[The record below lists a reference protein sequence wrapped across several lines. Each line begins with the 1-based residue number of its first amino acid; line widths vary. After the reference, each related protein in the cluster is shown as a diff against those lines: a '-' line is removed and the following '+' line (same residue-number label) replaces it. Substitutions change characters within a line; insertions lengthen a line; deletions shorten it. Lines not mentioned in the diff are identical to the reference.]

1 MHTKPVD
8 TGNINRIVGFATIW
22 DADGMLYFPT
32 QQKELISM
40 DFRYEATILQ
50 IPWAWFL
57 DAIPH

>member
-32 QQKELISM
+32 QQKEWISM

-50 IPWAWFL
+50 IPSA
-57 DAIPH
+57 